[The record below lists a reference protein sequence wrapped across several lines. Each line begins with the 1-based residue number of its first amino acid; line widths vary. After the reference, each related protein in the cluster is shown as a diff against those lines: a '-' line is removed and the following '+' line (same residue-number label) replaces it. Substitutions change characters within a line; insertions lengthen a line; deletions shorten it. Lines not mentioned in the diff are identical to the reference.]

1 MVHAAQVPALQ
12 TFAQAA
18 PVFCQTPFGSHVWGC
33 RFMQPFMPGVQ
44 LPVQVPVAFT
54 QTNGQAV
61 PVSTHA
67 LPVTSQV
74 WG

>member
-12 TFAQAA
+12 TFAQAV

-33 RFMQPFMPGVQ
+33 RFMQPFMLGVQ
-44 LPVQVPVAFT
+44 VPVQVPVALT

-61 PVSTHA
+61 PVSTQA
-67 LPVTSQV
+67 LPVASHV

>member
-1 MVHAAQVPALQ
+1 MHAAQVPALQ

-18 PVFCQTPFGSHVWGC
+18 PVFCQTPFASHVWGC
-33 RFMQPFMPGVQ
+33 RFMQPFMLGVQ
-44 LPVQVPVAFT
+44 VPVQVPVALT

-61 PVSTHA
+61 PVSTQV
-67 LPVTSQV
+67 LPVASHV